1 MPLSRRDVLLA
12 GGALAGAGS
21 RFAGLTT
28 PASARARPA
37 RGGLHRPYPA
47 PLAPTAFQRL
57 PPGSIRAHGWLAGQ
71 LALQLDGLCGQYA
84 RVSHFL
90 DFASSGW
97 THPENEGWEEV
108 TYWLRGYVPLA
119 IATGDRT
126 ALAESRRWIDA
137 ILATQQDDGFFGP
150 ARLRTQLDGGP
161 DFWPYLPLMMALRT
175 WEEYTHDA
183 RIVPF
188 LGRFTRFMAAQ
199 GPTAFGTSWVSFRWG
214 DGLDVAMWLYGRTR
228 AKHLLT
234 LCDLMHRHG
243 ADWSAEQPPTEHN
256 VNLAQ
261 GFREPAQYALLSG
274 DPSGTRAAYRNYER
288 LTASYGQFP
297 GGGFAGDENRREG
310 FGDPRQGFET
320 CGIVEFMASHELLTR
335 ITGDPLW
342 ADRCEELAFNSLP
355 AALDPRGRAIHYITC
370 ANSVDLDD
378 VTKTQGQFQ
387 NGFAMLAYHAGV
399 DDYRCCPHN
408 YGMGWPYLTEEL
420 WLATPD
426 RGLAA
431 AMYAPSTVT
440 ATVADGTAVT
450 VHEET
455 DYPFGETVTL
465 RVSVPAPVAFPLRLR
480 IPAWCEEPELHV
492 AGRARQAPPGPAFTT
507 VERTWSDGDTVELR
521 LPQRTTVRTW
531 EASGAVGVD
540 RGPLSYALRIG
551 ERWEP
556 FEGEGDPEVF
566 PAHTVHAT
574 TPWNYGLSLEPDGTG
589 RTDGVNGPGSGGVSA
604 GGLRVRRTRGPG
616 EVPANPFT
624 PDGVPLRITA
634 PARRIDAWRADDE
647 HVVTPLRPGP
657 VRGDGPEE
665 RVTLVPMGAARLRIT
680 AFPRVAPDGRAWR
693 PEEPYRRVHNRHS
706 GKVLAVDGMSLDVG
720 GRAVQFADTGTGD
733 HAWQLLVR
741 DGTTGTRG
749 EPDPHGTFVLRN
761 GHSGRILGVRDGS
774 DEDGAPVV
782 QFAADASADE
792 HAVLW
797 RILGD
802 PEDWLRIANVRTGRV
817 LAVEGMST
825 ADSAPVVQHTDTGT
839 EDQLWRLG

>member
-12 GGALAGAGS
+12 GGTLAGA

-37 RGGLHRPYPA
+37 RGGLYHPHRA
-47 PLAPTAFQRL
+47 PLSSTAFQRL
-57 PPGSIRAHGWLAGQ
+57 PPGSVRARGWLAGQ
-71 LALQLDGLCGQYA
+71 LRLQLDGLCGQYA

-90 DFASSGW
+90 DFRTSGW
-97 THPENEGWEEV
+97 THPSNEGWEEV

-119 IATGDRT
+119 VATQDRT

-150 ARLRTQLDGGP
+150 ARLRTQLNGGP

-175 WEEYTHDA
+175 WEEYADDA

-188 LGRFTRFMAAQ
+188 LSRFTRFMAAQ
-199 GPTAFGTSWVSFRWG
+199 GPGAFNTSWVSYRWG
-214 DGLDVAMWLYGRTR
+214 DGLDVAMWLHARTGE
-228 AKHLLT
+228 AHLLT

-243 ADWSAEQPPTEHN
+243 ADWSGEEPPTEHN
-256 VNLAQ
+256 VNIAQ
-261 GFREPAQYALLSG
+261 GFREPAQYALRSG
-274 DPSGTRAAYRNYER
+274 DPAGTGAAYRSYER
-288 LTASYGQFP
+288 VMASHGRFP

-342 ADRCEELAFNSLP
+342 ADRCEELAFNMLP
-355 AALDPRGRAIHYITC
+355 ASLDPQGKAVHYITC
-370 ANSVDLDD
+370 ANSVGLDD
-378 VTKTQGQFQ
+378 AAKTQGQFQ
-387 NGFAMLAYHAGV
+387 NGFPMLAYHAGV
-399 DDYRCCPHN
+399 DVYRCCPHN
-408 YGMGWPYLTEEL
+408 YGMGWPYLAEEL

-426 RGLAA
+426 HGLAA

-440 ATVADGTAVT
+440 AKVADGSSVT
-450 VHEET
+450 ITEET
-455 DYPFGETVTL
+455 GYPFGDTVTL
-465 RVSVPAPVAFPLRLR
+465 RLSTARPVAFPLRLR
-480 IPAWCEEPELHV
+480 VPAWCDAPELHV
-492 AGRARQAPPGPAFTT
+492 AGQARQAPPGPAFTT

-531 EASGAVGVD
+531 EASGAVSVD
-540 RGPLSYALRIG
+540 RGPLTYALRIG

-556 FEGEGDPEVF
+556 FDGEGDPEVF

-574 TPWNYGLSLEPDGTG
+574 TPWNYGLTG
-589 RTDGVNGPGSGGVSA
+589 EGLRTRRA
-604 GGLRVRRTRGPG
+604 GGNGRGRVP
-616 EVPANPFT
+616 VPDNPFT
-624 PDGVPLRITA
+624 LDAVPLHITA
-634 PARRIDAWRADDE
+634 PARRVDAWQADDE

-680 AFPRVAPDGRAWR
+680 AFPRVTPDGREWR
-693 PEEPYRRVHNRHS
+693 PEEPYRRVRNRHS
-706 GKVLAVDGMSLDVG
+706 GKVLAVDGMSLEVG
-720 GRAVQFADTGTGD
+720 GRAVQFEDTGTGD
-733 HAWQLLVR
+733 HAWQLR
-741 DGTTGTRG
+741 SRGDG
-749 EPDPHGTFVLRN
+749 DPHGHFVLRN
-761 GHSGRILGVRDGS
+761 GYSGRILGVRDGP

-782 QFAADASADE
+782 QFAADAPAGE

-797 RILGD
+797 QILGD
-802 PEDWLRIANVRTGRV
+802 PESWFRVANVRTGKV
-817 LAVEGMST
+817 LAVQDMST
-825 ADSAPVVQHTDTGT
+825 ADSAPVVQHADTGT